1 MDFNDNLG
9 DLNVR
14 GPTNHNQPG
23 TIYVDDSGMPGE
35 EMDGGDMVAGDYL
48 MDAIKDTNLVYFIA
62 INVNQTAKHVKYYD
76 AKKRLNGEEGGEDD
90 KRPR

>member
-1 MDFNDNLG
+1 
-9 DLNVR
+9 
-14 GPTNHNQPG
+14 
-23 TIYVDDSGMPGE
+23 
-35 EMDGGDMVAGDYL
+35 

-76 AKKRLNGEEGGEDD
+76 AKTRLNGEEGGEDD